1 MLTGDAADPIR
12 YEIDHVQEQD
22 REIGFAAGH
31 LPYEDLQDKVPYIA
45 GDFTGWRYKRMLPLH
60 EVCHRYDPN
69 PRNFF
74 EHAQDMKK
82 IRRYADSID
91 DCNNVEKRWVE
102 IYRMQEQLR
111 YTY

>member
-22 REIGFAAGH
+22 GEIGFAAGH
-31 LPYEDLQDKVPYIA
+31 LPYEDLQD
-45 GDFTGWRYKRMLPLH
+45 
-60 EVCHRYDPN
+60 
-69 PRNFF
+69 
-74 EHAQDMKK
+74 MKK

-91 DCNNVEKRWVE
+91 DCSNVEKRWVD

-111 YTY
+111 YSYQWPTFFKQGVKYKKPFIVNGHMFREPLDKIGQVDD